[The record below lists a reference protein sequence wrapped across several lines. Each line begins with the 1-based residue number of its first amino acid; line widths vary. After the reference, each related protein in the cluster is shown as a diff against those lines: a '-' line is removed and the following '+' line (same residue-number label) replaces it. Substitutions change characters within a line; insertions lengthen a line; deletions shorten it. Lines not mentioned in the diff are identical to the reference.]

1 MSDPCLFWISCFC
14 LPVPLASWHILQHAS
29 HLLICLPQVYSNVTP
44 NEALS
49 DPLELYPPLLQPY
62 THQGFSGGSDGKES
76 TCNEGDLGS
85 ITGLGRSSGEG
96 NGYPLQYFA
105 WTILWTE
112 EPGRL
117 HFMGSQRVGHN
128 WATFT
133 FSSNPFL
140 LYFPIFHS
148 CIIYCLSP
156 PLEHKLQEDRV
167 FWLAHTQIKPQCLEN
182 TQRTAVLQ

>member
-1 MSDPCLFWISCFC
+1 MPCLFYLHYFCISSAVVIVQS
-14 LPVPLASWHILQHAS
+14 LDS
-29 HLLICLPQVYSNVTP
+29 
-44 NEALS
+44 
-49 DPLELYPPLLQPY
+49 
-62 THQGFSGGSDGKES
+62 KES
-76 TCNEGDLGS
+76 VCNPADPGS
-85 ITGLGRSSGEG
+85 NPGLGRSSREG

-105 WTILWTE
+105 WTIPWTE

-140 LYFPIFHS
+140 PYFPIFHS
-148 CIIYCLSP
+148 CIVYCLSP

-167 FWLAHTQIKPQCLEN
+167 FWLAHAQLKPQCLEN
-182 TQRTAVLQ
+182 THHTAVLLDRIYYIC